1 MQENPY
7 TMSKSAGERPENK
20 KKNRY
25 KNILPCEQ
33 ITLDFLCYYILY
45 AVFLL

>member
-7 TMSKSAGERPENK
+7 TTSKSAGEKAENK

-25 KNILPCEQ
+25 KNILPCKQ
-33 ITLDFLCYYILY
+33 ITADFVCCY
-45 AVFLL
+45 VV